1 MSVAGRISIDFARRR
16 DGCARGFGSP
26 PAYRMAMLRQSF
38 RLFRVG
44 GIDVGI
50 HPSWLIIFGLVTW
63 SIATGFVP
71 AALPAIQPPEAW
83 AIGVA
88 AALLL
93 FASVLVHELAHSFVA
108 TRRGLPVHSIT
119 LFLFG
124 GVSNLTAESKN
135 PGTEFQIA
143 IVGPLS
149 SLVIA
154 AVAYVIAIQ
163 PLDDRIAIVFAYL
176 AFVNFA
182 LAVFNLVPGF
192 PLDGGRVLRS
202 IVWSATNDLRRA
214 TEIASAAGQ
223 VVGWAMM
230 LWGFWQVLSGNVFNG
245 IWIAAIGWFLQNAAV
260 ASLQQTV
267 LESRLRKLRVSDVIR
282 PDPSGVSANT
292 PLPELIARFMLPGA
306 RRAVAVVDDAGI
318 LAGIVTLSDV
328 TRVVPEE
335 RGRYRVADV
344 MTGRDRLATV
354 TPSTP
359 LRAAIDAL
367 GSGDF
372 EQVPVVDGPRFV
384 ALLTRADV
392 MREIQMRDELRI
404 GAGSAH
410 GPGQSG
416 SATATRLQAEPA
428 EEV

>member
-1 MSVAGRISIDFARRR
+1 LTTSAAAPPTAAGRRPGRS
-16 DGCARGFGSP
+16 GPLGSS
-26 PAYRMAMLRQSF
+26 L
-38 RLFRVG
+38 RLFTVG
-44 GIDVGI
+44 GIDVAI
-50 HPSWLIIFGLVTW
+50 HVSWLVIAALVTW
-63 SIATGFVP
+63 SLATGFFPTVVP
-71 AALPAIQPPEAW
+71 DASVAEDWLLGAIAAVLF
-83 AIGVA
+83 
-88 AALLL
+88 
-93 FASVLVHELAHSFVA
+93 FASVLAHELAHSFVA
-108 TRRGLPVHSIT
+108 KARDLDVESIT
-119 LFLFG
+119 LVIFG
-124 GVSNLTAESKN
+124 GVSNLSGEAKQ
-135 PGTEFQIA
+135 PGTEFLVA
-143 IVGPLS
+143 IVGPLTS
-149 SLVIA
+149 F
-154 AVAYVIAIQ
+154 AVALISYVIAVAGSGS
-163 PLDDRIAIVFAYL
+163 PAVAATFGYL
-176 AFVNFA
+176 AFVNAA
-182 LAVFNLVPGF
+182 LGVFNLVPGF